1 MKAKQ
6 WLQNL
11 LRKRKKQ
18 KPEPWPDTPVHPMCR
33 CSIEWKAMEDE
44 RVAYRC
50 KTHESKECDGCG
62 ECQERGR
69 TKKIYGVTI
78 VLEQLEIEAESEDEA
93 TNKAVD
99 IFFSDVKTQ
108 LEAGMAILDIDVVK
122 LDEEEE

>member
-18 KPEPWPDTPVHPMCR
+18 KPEPWSDTPVHPMCR

-69 TKKIYGVTI
+69 TKKTYGVTI
-78 VLEQLEIEAESEDEA
+78 VLEEIQIEAESAEEAAYMAEEKYKNMLNQNGLAIDEIE
-93 TNKAVD
+93 VGL
-99 IFFSDVKTQ
+99 IS
-108 LEAGMAILDIDVVK
+108 
-122 LDEEEE
+122 EEEE

>member
-18 KPEPWPDTPVHPMCR
+18 QPKPRPDTPVHPMCR

-50 KTHESKECDGCG
+50 KTHESKECDGCR

-78 VLEQLEIEAESEDEA
+78 VLEQIEIEAESEEEA
-93 TNKAVD
+93 TDKATE
-99 IFFSDVKTQ
+99 IFYTDARTLTINDVEVEE
-108 LEAGMAILDIDVVK
+108 LEELS
-122 LDEEEE
+122 EEEE